1 LRNIAFQT
9 GRSTAHHLTM
19 FARAASFAAVMLLVG
34 GADAWAGERC
44 VAIDGATLR
53 CGSERVRIDGLTAP
67 EVDDPSAELARQR
80 LQRRIQSGEVVI
92 QRGGKD
98 RYGRTH
104 GRLFVN
110 GNRITQADL
119 SPGSGGRRRN

>member
-1 LRNIAFQT
+1 
-9 GRSTAHHLTM
+9 M
-19 FARAASFAAVMLLVG
+19 FVRAVSFAAVVLLL
-34 GADAWAGERC
+34 GADAWAKERC
-44 VAIDGATLR
+44 VAIDGATLQ
-53 CGSERVRIDGLTAP
+53 CGSERVRVDGLKA
-67 EVDDPSAELARQR
+67 EAVDELARQR

-98 RYGRTH
+98 RHGRTH

-119 SPGSGGRRRN
+119 GLGSGGRRRN

>member
-1 LRNIAFQT
+1 
-9 GRSTAHHLTM
+9 M
-19 FARAASFAAVMLLVG
+19 FARAVSLTAVMLLL
-34 GADAWAGERC
+34 GANAWARERC
-44 VAIDGATLR
+44 VAIDGATLQ
-53 CGSERVRIDGLTAP
+53 CGSERVRIEGLNTLA
-67 EVDDPSAELARQR
+67 VDELARQR

-119 SPGSGGRRRN
+119 DPASGGRRRN

>member
-1 LRNIAFQT
+1 
-9 GRSTAHHLTM
+9 M
-19 FARAASFAAVMLLVG
+19 FVRAVSFAAVMLLLA
-34 GADAWAGERC
+34 ADVWAKERC
-44 VAIDGATLR
+44 VAIDGATLQ
-53 CGSERVRIDGLTAP
+53 CGGERVRIDGLNAP
-67 EVDDPSAELARQR
+67 AVDELARQR

-119 SPGSGGRRRN
+119 SPGSGGRTRN

>member
-1 LRNIAFQT
+1 
-9 GRSTAHHLTM
+9 M
-19 FARAASFAAVMLLVG
+19 FARVVSLAAVMLLTS
-34 GADAWAGERC
+34 ADAWARERC
-44 VAIDGATLR
+44 VAIDGATLQ
-53 CGSERVRIDGLTAP
+53 CGSERVRIEGLKAP
-67 EVDDPSAELARQR
+67 EVDELARQR
-80 LQRRIQSGEVVI
+80 LQRRIAVGEVVI

-119 SPGSGGRRRN
+119 SSGSAGRRRN